1 MAHFERSN
9 LTKLAEAMAKRIDRM
24 AAGDC
29 QKVGAIGSV
38 GLVGAVDR
46 GSPVRGA
53 GDHCR
58 RKYPANIPIGDEILR
73 VIEWQSRP
81 GDAYRPPHSP

>member
-38 GLVGAVDR
+38 GLVSAVDC
-46 GSPVRGA
+46 GSQFGA
-53 GDHCR
+53 QAIIVAESTR
-58 RKYPANIPIGDEILR
+58 PTYPSAMR
-73 VIEWQSRP
+73 SFV
-81 GDAYRPPHSP
+81 